1 MTPPGDPASPDIPG
15 CCPSAFSDDVSDVR
29 PAVLRASVDAPLP
42 DGAPC
47 RRLPHDATRRIARA
61 TGARPRDV
69 EVTACDAGI
78 MPERYI
84 RNHAFFSPSEQARL
98 LRATVL
104 LVGLGG
110 LGGHVLDMLARAGV
124 GRIVGVDGDVFE
136 ASNLNRQLLSA
147 EARLGMPKAEAA
159 ALHVAAVNDAVEF
172 AGVAAFIDATG
183 MDGLCAGRM
192 PVGASARACAGAVD
206 GGRADDDAAAC
217 RNLPV
222 PDLVVD
228 ALGGLAQRM
237 ALHGA
242 AARAG
247 LPLVTAAVAG
257 LTGLVAT
264 VQSGSMSPYELLGG
278 GGAAEDGLGTPAPA
292 VACAASM
299 QASEALRLL
308 ARRPPLDGVLLF
320 DLSDGTFQRVR
331 L

>member
-1 MTPPGDPASPDIPG
+1 MEDRMTSSGNPASPGSPDR
-15 CCPSAFSDDVSDVR
+15 CPSAFSDDVSDVR

-61 TGARPRDV
+61 TGARLRDV
-69 EVTACDAGI
+69 EATACDAGI

-84 RNHAFFSPSEQARL
+84 RNHAFFSPAEQARL

-159 ALHVAAVNDAVEF
+159 ALYVAAVNGAVEF
-172 AGVAAFIDATG
+172 AGVAAFIDAAG
-183 MDGLCAGRM
+183 MDGLCAGRL
-192 PVGASARACAGAVD
+192 PARAGET
-206 GGRADDDAAAC
+206 ADAC

-228 ALGGLAQRM
+228 ALGGLASRM

-242 AARAG
+242 AERAG

-264 VQSGSMSPYELLGG
+264 VQPGSVSPYELLGA

-308 ARRPPLDGVLLF
+308 AGRPSLDGVLLF

>member
-1 MTPPGDPASPDIPG
+1 MTPPGDPASSDFPG
-15 CCPSAFSDDVSDVR
+15 CCPSALPDRTSDVR
-29 PAVLRASVDAPLP
+29 AAVLRASVDAPLP

-47 RRLPHDATRRIARA
+47 RRLPHDATPRIARA
-61 TGARPRDV
+61 TGARLRDV
-69 EVTACDAGI
+69 EATACDAGI

-84 RNHAFFSPSEQARL
+84 RNHAFFSPAEQARL

-136 ASNLNRQLLSA
+136 AGNLNRQLLSA

-159 ALHVAAVNDAVEF
+159 ALHVAAVNGAVEF
-172 AGVAAFIDATG
+172 AGVASFVDAAG
-183 MDGLCAGRM
+183 LDGLCAGRV
-192 PVGASARACAGAVD
+192 PVRAGDEPAAAD
-206 GGRADDDAAAC
+206 GGRADDAAGAC
-217 RNLPV
+217 RNLPL

-228 ALGGLAQRM
+228 ALGGLASRM

-264 VQSGSMSPYELLGG
+264 VQPGSMSPYELLGA

-299 QASEALRLL
+299 QTSEALRLL
-308 ARRPPLDGVLLF
+308 AGRPPLDGVLLF

>member
-1 MTPPGDPASPDIPG
+1 MTPPGIPASPGTPG
-15 CCPSAFSDDVSDVR
+15 CCPSVFSASMAAVR
-29 PAVLRASVDAPLP
+29 EAVLRASVDAPLP

-47 RRLPHDATRRIARA
+47 RRLPHDATHSIAHA

-69 EVTACDAGI
+69 EATACDAGV

-84 RNHAFFSPSEQARL
+84 RNHAFFSPAEQARL

-124 GRIVGVDGDVFE
+124 GCIVGVDGDVFE

-159 ALHVAAVNDAVEF
+159 ALHVAAVNGAVEF
-172 AGVAAFIDATG
+172 TGVASFIDAAG

-192 PVGASARACAGAVD
+192 PADASARTGTGAVD
-206 GGRADDDAAAC
+206 GGRAGEAAGAC
-217 RNLPV
+217 RTLPV

-228 ALGGLAQRM
+228 ALGGLASRM

-242 AARAG
+242 VTRAG

-257 LTGLVAT
+257 FTGLVAT
-264 VQSGSMSPYELLGG
+264 VEPGSMSPYQLLGG

-299 QASEALRLL
+299 QAADALRLL
-308 ARRPPLDGVLLF
+308 AGRPTLAGVLLF